1 MPINRL
7 GPIYDTQMNRG
18 SPNFP
23 YIYIGFVK
31 ANADAQ
37 KMGRLSVWI
46 PELGGN
52 PNDEASWVIC
62 SYATPFAGCN
72 DITKIPNY
80 TTNTQ
85 IAQQSYGLWLVPP
98 DINNEVAVFF
108 ANGKLNRGFWFAC
121 CYQQSM
127 NHMIPGIAVNVT
139 TEPQP
144 PVHVS
149 PVTEYNKSD
158 KSLNVDSPLRPPFHP
173 LTDGLAAEGL
183 TTDAERGKSSTS
195 ARRETPSFV
204 YGLLSPRGNT
214 IHIDDNHS
222 GDSVTGTS
230 VNEFIRIRTRSGTQV
245 LVDETTGMVYI
256 NSKNG
261 NAWLEVSDAGVDV
274 YSKNSVSI
282 RAELDFNVRADRDI
296 LMDAGRTISMRAGS
310 NITMEAIGEM
320 DVHAKGNV
328 NVASDSSINV
338 GAANHMITSTGSGDF
353 QVGAAG
359 NLVLTSGGSTNL
371 LAGGNQN
378 RDGAAIFDNGGKS
391 TSATSAANP
400 TVPSPTTTLDTLQT
414 PSAGWTYGGRTV
426 STIVSRMP
434 THEPWRGH
442 PSSAVP
448 PPPLDDSVPSTGVQS
463 TGNPN
468 AAATD
473 GCSFGAAGTKPISS
487 TNFNAISAASN
498 QVGVPLS
505 TMLAFSDIESGN
517 NAAAGASS
525 SSAKGLYQFTNG
537 TWNSMV
543 QQYGNQYNVS
553 SDQILDPSA
562 NALMG
567 AQFLKNNTTILQNQ
581 GIANP
586 TPGQLYA
593 MHFMGSSGGPALINA
608 AANNPNADASLM
620 FPGAAAANPSIF
632 SGKTVGQV
640 YSHISNLAD
649 SKANAYADQQGLP
662 PPCQRA
668 GATPTN
674 PNGTAASNGNPGTQ
688 PAPTAGSALAAAEA
702 NVGQTHA
709 QAAGFM
715 AANGVNIGANQNWCA
730 AYTNASLQSAGIQGS
745 GSNVAT
751 SFLNWGQSVS
761 GAPQPGDVIVQSNG
775 AAAGVPGGHVGIAT
789 GVVNSQ
795 GQYQMVSGNYA
806 NQVSYSYVNPSAVN
820 VRRAST

>member
-1 MPINRL
+1 MPVNRL
-7 GPIYDTQMNRG
+7 GPIYDPNMNHG

-23 YIYIGFVK
+23 FIYIGFVK
-31 ANADAQ
+31 RNDDAQ
-37 KMGRLSVWI
+37 KMGRLSIWI
-46 PELGGN
+46 PEFGGS
-52 PNDEASWVIC
+52 PNDESAWIIC
-62 SYATPFAGCN
+62 SYCSPFAGCN
-72 DITKIPNY
+72 DITKVPNY

-85 IAQQSYGLWLVPP
+85 IAQQSYGLWMVPP

-108 ANGKLNRGFWFAC
+108 AGGKMNRGYWFAC

-127 NHMIPGIAVNVT
+127 NHMVPGIAVNVT

-144 PVHVS
+144 PVHIS

-158 KSLNVDSPLRPPFHP
+158 KTLNVDSPRRPPFAP
-173 LTDGLAAEGL
+173 LTGGLIAEGL
-183 TTDAERGKSSTS
+183 TTDEERGSSSTS

-222 GDSVTGTS
+222 GDSATGTS

-256 NSKNG
+256 NSKLG

-274 YSKNSVSI
+274 YSMNSVSI
-282 RAELDFNVRADRDI
+282 RAKLDFNVRADRNI
-296 LMDAGRTISMRAGS
+296 LMDAGANIAMRAGG
-310 NITMEAIGEM
+310 NITMEAVGEM
-320 DVHAKGNV
+320 DVHVKGNI
-328 NVASDSSINV
+328 NVASDSNINALAHTDFIV
-338 GAANHMITSTGSGDF
+338 ATGSDF
-353 QVGAAG
+353 QVGAGG
-359 NLVLTSGGSTNL
+359 NLVLTSVGSTNL
-371 LAGGNQN
+371 KAGGNQN
-378 RDGAAIFDNGGKS
+378 RDGAAIFDNAGKAS
-391 TSATSAANP
+391 TAMSATNP
-400 TVPSPTTTLDTLQT
+400 IVPTPATALDTTQT
-414 PSAGWTYGGRTV
+414 RTAWQYGGGTV

-448 PPPLDDSVPSTGVQS
+448 PPPLDDSMPASGTQ
-463 TGNPN
+463 TAGNPN

-473 GCSFGAAGTKPISS
+473 GCSFNAANTKPISS

-517 NAAAGASS
+517 NASAGAGS
-525 SSAKGLYQFTNG
+525 SSAQGLYQFTSG
-537 TWNSMV
+537 TWNGMV
-543 QQYGNQYNVS
+543 QQYGNAYNVS
-553 SDQILDPSA
+553 QGQILDPSA

-567 AQFLKNNTTILQNQ
+567 AQFLKNNTTILQNN
-581 GIANP
+581 GITNP

-620 FPGAAAANPSIF
+620 FPAAAAANPSIF
-632 SGKTVGQV
+632 NGKTVGQV
-640 YSHISNLAD
+640 YTNISSLAD
-649 SKANAYADQQGLP
+649 AKATAYANQQGLP

-674 PNGTAASNGNPGTQ
+674 PNGTAASGGTAGTQ
-688 PAPTAGSALAAAEA
+688 PAPTAGSALAAAES
-702 NVGQTHA
+702 NLGQTHA
-709 QAAGFM
+709 QAAAFM
-715 AANGVNIGANQNWCA
+715 AANGVTIGANQNWCA
-730 AYTNASLQSAGIQGS
+730 AYTNASLQAAGIQGDS
-745 GSNVAT
+745 SNVAT
-751 SFLNWGQSVS
+751 SFLNWGNPVT
-761 GAPQPGDVIVQSNG
+761 GAPQAGDVIVQSNG
-775 AAAGVPGGHVGIAT
+775 YAAGVPGGHVGIAT

-806 NQVSYSYVNPSAVN
+806 NQVSYSYVSPSAVS
-820 VRRAST
+820 VRRAGT